1 MSWYALVR
9 IFNQLKLIYNTF
21 NYTYSDT
28 EFAKVKCSD
37 GTIKTI
43 GYTS

>member
-1 MSWYALVR
+1 MYESRNLSDYY
-9 IFNQLKLIYNTF
+9 LKNAKNNTF

-28 EFAKVKCSD
+28 EFAKVKSSD